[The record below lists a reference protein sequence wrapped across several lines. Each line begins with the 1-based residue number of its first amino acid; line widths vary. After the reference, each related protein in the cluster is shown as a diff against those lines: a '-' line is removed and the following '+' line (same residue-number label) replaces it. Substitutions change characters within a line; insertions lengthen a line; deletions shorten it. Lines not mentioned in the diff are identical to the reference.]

1 MKIKI
6 EDIKQIVEE
15 VVQDAIFEQ
24 EPPAEPEA
32 AQPAVKQKSDVDVV
46 TKHIQKINNA
56 TEYEQLLAA
65 VLSHVPGGNKAQ
77 HKLALKKVFDQ
88 LGITS
93 SAVKKVAG
101 E

>member
-1 MKIKI
+1 MKIKLK
-6 EDIKQIVEE
+6 DIKQIVEE
-15 VVQDAIFEQ
+15 VVKNALSEQ
-24 EPPAEPEA
+24 EAPAEPEA

-46 TKHIQKINNA
+46 TKHIQRINNA

-65 VLSHVPGGNKAQ
+65 VLRHVPGGNKAQ
-77 HKLALKKVFDQ
+77 HKLAVKKVFDQ